1 MTSPQVPS
9 ITAAPVVAP
18 RIDSTQWYS
27 GASIALE
34 IHDVAEGIRN
44 GDWVEGGIGAL
55 GVAADGVGLIV
66 DPIGTLAGWGV
77 GWAIEHIR
85 PLSDM
90 LDKLTGDP
98 DQVMAYAQTWTNI
111 STVTSSTEYLYEG
124 DLGKDLPSWADA
136 AGNTYRELGMARI
149 DTLNGLTQ
157 AAAGMNGLAETL
169 HMVVNGVR
177 SGVRALISFV
187 VGKIIS
193 WVIEEGATFGLATPL
208 VITQAVTAIG
218 QTSVKVTKMVTDLM
232 RSLKRLHTALQKYKM
247 LITGLRVA
255 IGTAAGKYSYTP
267 YAD

>member
-1 MTSPQVPS
+1 MS
-9 ITAAPVVAP
+9 AAPIVAP
-18 RIDSTQWYS
+18 RVDSTQWYS
-27 GASIALE
+27 GASVALE

-66 DPIGTLAGWGV
+66 DPIGTLASWGV
-77 GWAIEHIR
+77 GWAMEHIK
-85 PLSDM
+85 PLSHM
-90 LDKLTGDP
+90 LDMLTGDP

-111 STVTSSTEYLYEG
+111 STVTGSVEYLYEG

-136 AGNTYRELGMARI
+136 AGSTYRELGMARI
-149 DTLNGLTQ
+149 DTMKGLTE
-157 AAAGMNGLAETL
+157 AAKGMNGLAETL

-177 SGVRALISFV
+177 SGVRALISLL

-193 WVIEEGATFGLATPL
+193 WVIEEAASFGLATPV
-208 VITQAVTAIG
+208 VIGQAMVAIG
-218 QTSVKVTKMVTDLM
+218 QTTAKVTKMVSDLM
-232 RSLKRLHTALQKYKM
+232 RSLKRLHAALQKYKM

-255 IGTAAGKYSYTP
+255 LGTAAGKYAYTP